1 MSKTI
6 DDKGVYQQLA
16 KYFLDKH
23 FVADDSTFMS
33 TRQIRDWIKDN
44 TKNNIDIPHGTFK
57 IYLKDFPYIINKQRK
72 AYLIKTRDEPVNEDE
87 LNEKMKEWKAYYA
100 PKLCKNDILDYRYR
114 MNDVLLYFKKQN
126 IELEQGELE
135 LLNDRMRD
143 ERFPLTVFSL
153 IMNHFAL
160 PLIRHL
166 REF

>member
-87 LNEKMKEWKAYYA
+87 LNEKIL
-100 PKLCKNDILDYRYR
+100 KLVD
-114 MNDVLLYFKKQN
+114 
-126 IELEQGELE
+126 QGSEK
-135 LLNDRMRD
+135 D
-143 ERFPLTVFSL
+143 FSKIPSAL
-153 IMNHFAL
+153 ICPITKVH
-160 PLIRHL
+160 R
-166 REF
+166 